1 MDELS
6 SLPGHLMEPLV
17 SILGHIIVYFDC
29 DDTLKPQCAVD
40 IQRFFQNSENF
51 KFTSPLFMI
60 LQFKESMLL
69 NAVKYK
75 DDAVSSIIRGSKKTK
90 DVSIRVVV
98 TL

>member
-1 MDELS
+1 MDKLS
-6 SLPGHLMEPLV
+6 SLSGHLMEPLA
-17 SILGHIIVYFDC
+17 SILAHIIVYFDC
-29 DDTLKPQCAVD
+29 DDTLKPHCAVD
-40 IQRFFQNSENF
+40 IQRFFQNSENL

-69 NAVKYK
+69 NADKS
-75 DDAVSSIIRGSKKTK
+75 AVSSIVSGSKKPK

>member
-6 SLPGHLMEPLV
+6 SLSGHLMEPLA
-17 SILGHIIVYFDC
+17 SILAHIIEYFDC

-40 IQRFFQNSENF
+40 IQRYFQNSENL

-60 LQFKESMLL
+60 LQFEKSMLL
-69 NAVKYK
+69 NADKST
-75 DDAVSSIIRGSKKTK
+75 VSSIVRGSKKPK